1 MFDDSIEGIYET
13 LKAAAMIS
21 KQVRTGAVF
30 FTRSLALRSRPAPR
44 PPVVLTPPVLF
55 ARVCVCV

>member
-1 MFDDSIEGIYET
+1 MCSFLLSMFDDSIEGIYET

-30 FTRSLALRSRPAPR
+30 FTRSLAQRSGSPLGR
-44 PPVVLTPPVLF
+44 PP
-55 ARVCVCV
+55 C

>member
-30 FTRSLALRSRPAPR
+30 HALAR
-44 PPVVLTPPVLF
+44 PPCDLGPLLGRLP
-55 ARVCVCV
+55 C